1 MYGMMDGEALVDR
14 GVGREN
20 DPEFYENTQFKIR

>member
-14 GVGREN
+14 RVGREN
-20 DPEFYENTQFKIR
+20 VTEFYENTQFKIR